1 MENAMGKR
9 ILGVDL
15 GDARTGLAVSDQLGF
30 LAGGIG
36 YIRSGHMPKIAEEVL
51 AAAKE
56 HDVGCIVIGNP
67 INMNGTFGPRAEK
80 VQSFV
85 ALLQTMTDLPIVKF
99 DERLTTAA
107 AHRIL
112 NETNIKSRKRKTVI
126 DTLSAQIIL
135 QNYLDAN
142 RSKAERTDS
151 WV

>member
-1 MENAMGKR
+1 MQKR

-15 GDARTGLAVSDQLGF
+15 GDARTGLAVSDALGF

-36 YIRSGHMPKIAEEVL
+36 HIKSGHMPKIAEEVL

-56 HDVGCIVIGNP
+56 HDVEKIVIGNP
-67 INMNGTFGPRAEK
+67 INMNGTLGPRAEK
-80 VQSFV
+80 IQAFV
-85 ALLQTMTDLPIVKF
+85 ELLQTMTDLPIVKF

-112 NETNIKSRKRKTVI
+112 NETNIKSGKRKTVI

-142 RSKAERTDS
+142 RNK
-151 WV
+151 

>member
-1 MENAMGKR
+1 MRNVMETIVEKR

-15 GDARTGLAVSDQLGF
+15 GDARTGLAVSDALGF

-80 VQSFV
+80 VYGLF
-85 ALLQTMTDLPIVKF
+85 
-99 DERLTTAA
+99 
-107 AHRIL
+107 
-112 NETNIKSRKRKTVI
+112 
-126 DTLSAQIIL
+126 
-135 QNYLDAN
+135 
-142 RSKAERTDS
+142 
-151 WV
+151 

>member
-1 MENAMGKR
+1 MQKR

-15 GDARTGLAVSDQLGF
+15 GDARTGLAVSDALGF

-36 YIRSGHMPKIAEEVL
+36 YIKSGHMPKIAEEVL

-56 HDVGCIVIGNP
+56 HDVEKIVIGNP
-67 INMNGTFGPRAEK
+67 INMNGTLGPRAEK
-80 VQSFV
+80 IQAFV
-85 ALLQTMTDLPIVKF
+85 ELLQTMTDLPIVKF

-112 NETNIKSRKRKTVI
+112 NETNIKSGKRKTVI

-142 RSKAERTDS
+142 RNK
-151 WV
+151 